1 MSRVLRIL
9 TLFLGLGTF
18 GSTGQEAG
26 DRHDG
31 VLRSWLAVSTN
42 LTSFEAE
49 FRQTRHLKVLTEPL
63 ASTGRVWF
71 SAPDQFR
78 WEVGNP
84 PQSIAL
90 RSGETLVVLSPK
102 LRRAETYSLGG
113 ASSGPAK
120 DLMGLLDGAFP
131 RSLEE
136 WKHRFEVVGVLTNQ
150 GVLQLELRPRS
161 ASARKLMP
169 TLVVGL
175 DLGSHGLRLTEMV
188 MADGSRIRSEFHSL
202 RTNVPVSPDL
212 FRVQLD
218 GSWKTTQNNV
228 QP

>member
-1 MSRVLRIL
+1 MTRSLRIL

-26 DRHDG
+26 ERHDG
-31 VLRSWLAVSTN
+31 VLRSWLAASTH

-49 FRQTRHLKVLTEPL
+49 FRQTRHLKALTEPL
-63 ASTGRVWF
+63 TSTGRVWF
-71 SAPDQFR
+71 LAPDQFR
-78 WEVGNP
+78 WEIGNP

-90 RSGETLVVLSPK
+90 RSRETLVVLSPRLK
-102 LRRAETYSLGG
+102 RAETYSLSG
-113 ASSGPAK
+113 ATAGPAK

-136 WKHRFEVVGVLTNQ
+136 WKRRFEVAGVSTNQ

-161 ASARKLMP
+161 AAARKLMP
-169 TLVVGL
+169 TLIVGL
-175 DLGSHGLRLTEMV
+175 DPASHGLRLTEMV

-202 RTNVPVSPDL
+202 KTNVPVSPDL
-212 FRVQLD
+212 FRAQLD
-218 GSWKTTQNNV
+218 GSWKTTQNEV
-228 QP
+228 HP